1 LSDKNSKQGY
11 YFTYR
16 YKGITRHLITPA
28 KVEPINNKQNNI
40 EIKALWDTGATFSL
54 ITQEVA
60 IKLNLKPISK
70 IMMSTPSD
78 KNVPSNVYLI
88 NLYLPN
94 NTMFPNLQVAEG
106 VLNGCDMLIGMDV
119 IINGDFAVTNNNGR
133 TTFSFRM
140 PSMVEIDFVKHSYLE
155 PVRNEGPKTGRND
168 TCPCGSGKKYKHCCG
183 K

>member
-1 LSDKNSKQGY
+1 LGEKNSKQGY

-16 YKGITRHLITPA
+16 YQGISRHLITPA
-28 KVEPINNKQNNI
+28 KVGPANNRQNKI
-40 EIKALWDTGATFSL
+40 EIKALWDTGAAFSL

-60 IKLNLKPISK
+60 KQLNLKPLSK
-70 IMMSTPSD
+70 TMISTPSD
-78 KNVPSNVYLI
+78 KNVVSNVYLI
-88 NLYLPN
+88 NLSLPN
-94 NTMFPNLQVAEG
+94 NTMFPNLKVAEG

-140 PSMVEIDFVKHSYLE
+140 PSMTEIDFTKHSHIE
-155 PVRNEGPKTGRND
+155 PIRNESPKTGRND
-168 TCPCGSGKKYKHCCG
+168 PCPCGSGKKYKQCCG